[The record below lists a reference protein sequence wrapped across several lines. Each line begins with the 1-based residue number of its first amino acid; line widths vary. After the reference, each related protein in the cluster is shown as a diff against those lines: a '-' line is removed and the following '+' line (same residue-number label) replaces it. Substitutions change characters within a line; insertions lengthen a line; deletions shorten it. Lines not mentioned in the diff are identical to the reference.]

1 MYVSPWL
8 PLLELYYQHIIENEN
23 SKKSLFS
30 PPTSPNQ
37 SQSSQTPATSPI
49 SGFENEN
56 QGQSFQSPNLSIDS
70 LKLRKRCNYI
80 YLFLYSLFI
89 TFLN

>member
-56 QGQSFQSPNLSIDS
+56 QVRKNLKPVLGCEIGKFIYPS
-70 LKLRKRCNYI
+70 L
-80 YLFLYSLFI
+80 SVD
-89 TFLN
+89 